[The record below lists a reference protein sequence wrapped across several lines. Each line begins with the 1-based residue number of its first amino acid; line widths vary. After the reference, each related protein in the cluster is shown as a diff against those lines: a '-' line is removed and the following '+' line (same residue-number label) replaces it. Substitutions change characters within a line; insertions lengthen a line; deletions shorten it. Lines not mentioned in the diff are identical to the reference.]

1 MSGGTAPEDG
11 RFAVDRGDP
20 GPLERLPVAPR
31 TVGLLATWLVLAAA
45 GLWEELVTTEGV
57 VPFWGFATGIIEY
70 LYYASLAVVAWY
82 LVVPLARRPDLRRR
96 YWRRL
101 RRKPLA
107 LASAAYLLL
116 LWYAATF
123 GTWTLSVLG
132 IESTDNIRYGVPAA
146 QPPAWTAV
154 EMSPTIPYCLASRE
168 GDMCPGTWTF
178 PLGTTVDGNGMVHLM
193 VEGAR
198 VAVQVSLVTA
208 ALVVP
213 FAVVVG
219 TVAAYYGGRVDA
231 LLMRYVDLQRVVP
244 AVFVVLL
251 VQESFNRSLVTIVVV
266 FGLFDW
272 DGTARLVR
280 SAAASHVDAGYVRA
294 ARDAG
299 MSDLAIVRT
308 HVVPNVGDTVV
319 AAVADRMPTLVLV
332 EAGIAYL
339 GFTNPLAQSW
349 GSTIAIGFSR
359 FPELWWTVLFAAV
372 PLVLTV
378 AAMSVLGDALRDVL
392 DPRAEVSA

>member
-1 MSGGTAPEDG
+1 MSRAHDSADD
-11 RFAVDRGDP
+11 RFAVDPGDRGIA
-20 GPLERLPVAPR
+20 ERLAIAPR
-31 TVGLLATWLVLAAA
+31 TLALLVVWTVLAAA
-45 GLWEELVTTEGV
+45 ALWEAFVTPTGL
-57 VPFWGFATGIIEY
+57 VPFWGVTTGIIEY
-70 LYYASLAVVAWY
+70 LYYASLAVVGWA
-82 LVVPLARRPDLRRR
+82 LAPLARRPDLRRR

-101 RRKPLA
+101 RRKPAA
-107 LASAAYLLL
+107 LVSAAYLLL

-123 GTWTLSVLG
+123 GERTLSLLG
-132 IESTDNIRYGVPAA
+132 IESADDLRYGVPAA
-146 QPPAWTAV
+146 QPPAWTGV
-154 EMSPTIPYCLASRE
+154 EMSPTIPYCQASLD
-168 GDMCPGTWTF
+168 GDVCPGTWHF
-178 PLGTTVDGNGMVHLM
+178 PLGTTVDGHGMIHLI

-213 FAVVVG
+213 MAVLVG

-231 LLMRYVDLQRVVP
+231 VLMRYVDLQRVVP

-251 VQESFNRSLVTIVVV
+251 VQETFSRSLVTIVVV

-280 SAAASHVDAGYVRA
+280 SAAASRVDAGYVRA

-299 MSDLAIVRT
+299 MSDAQIVRR
-308 HVVPNVGDTVV
+308 HVVPNVSDTVV
-319 AAVADRMPTLVLV
+319 AAVANRMPTLVLV

-339 GFTNPLAQSW
+339 GFTNPLARSW

-359 FPELWWTVLFAAV
+359 FPELWWTVAFAAI
-372 PLVLTV
+372 PLVCTV

-392 DPRAEVSA
+392 DPRTEVRR

>member
-1 MSGGTAPEDG
+1 MSGTHDPSED
-11 RFAVDRGDP
+11 RFAADP
-20 GPLERLPVAPR
+20 GDRRLADRAPITPR
-31 TVGLLATWLVLAAA
+31 TAALFAAWAVLAAA
-45 GLWEELVTTEGV
+45 ALWEAFVTPTGV
-57 VPFWGFATGIIEY
+57 VPFWGVSTGIIEY
-70 LYYASLAVVAWY
+70 LYYASLAVVGWA
-82 LVVPLARRPDLRRR
+82 LAPLARRPDLRRR

-101 RRKPLA
+101 RRKPAA
-107 LASAAYLLL
+107 LASAAYLLV

-123 GTWTLSVLG
+123 GVWTLSALG
-132 IESTDNIRYGVPAA
+132 IESTEGIPYGVPAA
-146 QPPAWTAV
+146 QPPAWTGI
-154 EMSPTIPYCLASRE
+154 EMSPTIPYCLASRD
-168 GDMCPGTWTF
+168 GDMCPGTWHF
-178 PLGTTVDGNGMVHLM
+178 PLGTTVDGHGMIHLI

-213 FAVVVG
+213 AAVLVG

-251 VQESFNRSLVTIVVV
+251 VQESFSRSLVTIVVV

-280 SAAASHVDAGYVRA
+280 SAAASRVDAGYVRA

-299 MSDLAIVRT
+299 VSDPQIVRR
-308 HVVPNVGDTVV
+308 HVIPNVSDTVV
-319 AAVADRMPTLVLV
+319 AAVANRMPTLVLV

-359 FPELWWTVLFAAV
+359 FPELWWTVLFAAI
-372 PLVLTV
+372 PLVCTV

-392 DPRAEVSA
+392 DPTAEVRR